1 MKAQI
6 IRTIKT
12 AKQTLGVFTLYNEKG
27 VEIFRCKTLELAW
40 VNNERQKSCIP
51 SGSYDV
57 GLRISPKHSRHYHI
71 LNVPNRTYILIHTGN
86 YHTQI
91 LGCILVG
98 SDFTDINGDG
108 CLDVTSSRKTI
119 DKILKLAPKGFKL
132 TIS

>member
-1 MKAQI
+1 MIAQI
-6 IRTIKT
+6 NRTIKT
-12 AKQTLGVFTLYNEKG
+12 DKQSLGEFILKDEKG
-27 VEIFRCKTLELAW
+27 TVLIKCKTLELPW

-57 GLRISPKHSRHYHI
+57 VVRTSPKHSKHYHI

-108 CLDVTSSRKTI
+108 CLDVTSSRKTL